1 MAITIDDV
9 REYIQYLSGDEFEL
23 ITLRNVSD
31 ALKTLRDRRMDE
43 LTQEGIDSNYIVDDV
58 QYRNLEDAIDNI
70 DYLIRDEQ
78 ALKSALTG
86 PRRTAKITSSI
97 RLTNERSEGG
107 KRKKRTRRHRK
118 SRKARKSKK
127 ARKSRKY

>member
-43 LTQEGIDSNYIVDDV
+43 LTQEGIDSNYFVNDV

-70 DYLIRDEQ
+70 DDLIRDEQ
-78 ALKSALTG
+78 ALKSSLTG

-107 KRKKRTRRHRK
+107 RRRQRKTRK
-118 SRKARKSKK
+118 SRKM
-127 ARKSRKY
+127 RKSRKIRRSKRRY